1 MLIAATLVMAAFLL
15 LTGLVLDNA
24 FRRSA
29 EKAMRDRLQGHIYT
43 LLAAAEPDKR
53 GVLQIP
59 ASLPEPR
66 FSTIGSGLYAEII
79 TDQKKRLWRSPSALG
94 IVVVFRKKTRLGKN
108 IFEHISD
115 NKSKRYYSLSF
126 AIVQEVKGRDK
137 QYLFRVYES
146 LDRYTGQVQ
155 KFRNSMLVWFGA
167 AAVLLLLFQ
176 ALIIRWG
183 MRPLVRVSND
193 LAEVE
198 AGRQQQLTGQYPS
211 DLRSLTDNLN
221 TLIKSSRSHLQRYR
235 DSLGNLAHSL
245 KTPIAVLQVAID
257 DDSVTVDEVKRTT
270 QEQIDRMRDIVEYQL
285 QRASASGRTALSKP
299 VLVLDVVTRIVA
311 ALKKV
316 YASKN
321 VQCDLEIEEGVVFY
335 GDEDDLMETLGN
347 LIDNAYKWCDRKI
360 RISAG
365 AITSLEREYPGLAL
379 TIEDDGPGVPQ
390 ELTESIRQ
398 RGQRA
403 DTQVPGHGLG
413 LAMVQD
419 TLQIYNGSLS
429 ITDSDLG
436 GARFEARFE

>member
-43 LLAAAEPDKR
+43 LLAAAEPDKH
-53 GVLQIP
+53 GVLQVP

-79 TDQKKRLWRSPSALG
+79 ADQKKRLWRSPSALG
-94 IVVVFRKKTRLGKN
+94 ITAVFKKKTRLGKN
-108 IFEHISD
+108 VFEHIGD
-115 NKSKRYYSLSF
+115 KKARRYYSLSF

-198 AGRQQQLTGQYPS
+198 AGRQEQLTGQYPS

-245 KTPIAVLQVAID
+245 KTPIAVLQVVID

-270 QEQIDRMRDIVEYQL
+270 QEQIDRMREIVEYQL

-299 VLVLDVVTRIVA
+299 VPVLDVVTRIVS
-311 ALKKV
+311 ALEKV
-316 YASKN
+316 HASKN
-321 VQCDLEIEEGVVFY
+321 VQCDFEIEKGVVFY
-335 GDEDDLMETLGN
+335 GDEDDLMEALGN
-347 LIDNAYKWCDRKI
+347 LIDNAYKWCDQKV
-360 RISAG
+360 RISAE
-365 AITSLEREYPGLAL
+365 AITSLAREYPGLKL

-390 ELTESIRQ
+390 ELTESVRQ

-436 GARFEARFE
+436 GACFEARFE

>member
-1 MLIAATLVMAAFLL
+1 MLIAATLVMTAFLL

-24 FRRSA
+24 FRSSA
-29 EKAMRDRLQGHIYT
+29 RKAMRDRLQGHIYT
-43 LLAAAEPDKR
+43 LLAAAEPDKH
-53 GVLQIP
+53 GILQVP

-79 TDQKKRLWRSPSALG
+79 TDQKKQLWRSPSALG
-94 IVVVFRKKTRLGKN
+94 IVAVFKKKTRLGKN
-108 IFEHISD
+108 VYERIEDKKS
-115 NKSKRYYSLSF
+115 NKYYSLSF
-126 AIVQEVKGRDK
+126 AIVQEVKGRDR

-155 KFRNSMLVWFGA
+155 KFRNNMLIWFGA
-167 AAVLLLLFQ
+167 AAVLLLLIQ

-198 AGRQQQLTGQYPS
+198 AGRQEQLTGRYPA
-211 DLRSLTDNLN
+211 DLHSLTDNLN

-257 DDSVTVDEVKRTT
+257 DDAVTVDEMKRTA
-270 QEQIDRMRDIVEYQL
+270 QEQIDHMHGIVEYQL
-285 QRASASGRTALSKP
+285 HRASASGRTALSKP
-299 VLVLDVVTRIVA
+299 VIVIGVVTRIVS
-311 ALKKV
+311 ALQKV
-316 YASKN
+316 HASKN
-321 VQCDLEIEEGVVFY
+321 IHCDLEIAKDIVFY
-335 GDEDDLMETLGN
+335 GDEDDLMEVLGN
-347 LIDNAYKWCDRKI
+347 LVDNAYKWCDQKV
-360 RISAG
+360 RISAE
-365 AITSLEREYPGLAL
+365 AITSLDRQYPGLML
-379 TIEDDGPGVPQ
+379 TIEDDGPGVPG

-403 DTQVPGHGLG
+403 DTRVPGHGLG

-436 GARFEARFE
+436 GARFEVCFE